1 MNTYE
6 VNEQTRKRLNQLARE
21 ELKQRLLQDIL
32 FDINVCKLE
41 NWNYEDYL
49 YELRELIE
57 DIINENIQMK
67 LF

>member
-1 MNTYE
+1 MDIYE

-57 DIINENIQMK
+57 DIINENVQMK

>member
-1 MNTYE
+1 MDTYE

-57 DIINENIQMK
+57 DIINENVQMK

>member
-1 MNTYE
+1 MDTYE